1 MLFCFVVSV
10 LPSVVVVVVAWLCLL
25 LLLPSFLFVSFS
37 ATHFIIL
44 PVGFGLSS
52 VLFHH
57 ELVLKTNQSL
67 LQRSHQQ

>member
-10 LPSVVVVVVAWLCLL
+10 LPSVVVAAVVVAWLCLL
-25 LLLPSFLFVSFS
+25 LLLSSFLFVSFS
-37 ATHFIIL
+37 ASHFIML

-57 ELVLKTNQSL
+57 ELVLKTNL
-67 LQRSHQQ
+67 A